1 MFCSDRSTWHGR
13 LSHRMLDY
21 FFTHQPHQQKDA
33 FIDHKLLH
41 LEEPA
46 KALRNDHDLVVLKV
60 FLLQHGLTRS
70 TRSRRHSKCRKWAV
84 ARDKLQGFDID
95 IEWFKQQ
102 SVAGQWE
109 VLQHLSSFCSYPRPS
124 YKYKDPPAIKQ
135 LCRER
140 HLMTDPA
147 VRADL
152 ARQIV
157 GARREARHEWLA
169 QLMHRASDGD
179 CGAVSYLKARAKP
192 VTTHEKYIEKFGG
205 KQAAARDLKTRMKS
219 LFEAPERERDKDHA
233 QQWEIQLT
241 DAANNVP
248 MENFWDTEIL
258 QGVSRLKKGKTSGKS
273 GVSADF
279 LHALVSLPS
288 GVQMIRAHLNSLLR
302 EGRAPDDYY
311 EAFVCLLAKCP
322 EISRAKDCRPINL
335 LETMHKLFLS
345 LLTKRMED
353 ATPHFPCQY
362 AGRPG
367 SQTLDALT
375 AAYNMVDRESKWGVS
390 SIWLSLDVSAA
401 FDSLKLSEVGAF
413 FMEEVGPHR
422 AWEALRMFQFM
433 GKGVL
438 DFQNLQEQW
447 SIRQTCGVQQGGS
460 HSSWVFSCVLA
471 RRLQQLFERWR
482 RDAPASLHSCFGILY
497 VDDILICLPS
507 WLHADPMFNALQ
519 EVLSSM
525 GLTINMDKT
534 QLMATS
540 DMLHAG
546 KQQLS
551 ATSPL
556 CELTWDTS
564 ATHLR
569 WKLQHTDHS
578 SSLILQAQSYMEP
591 VNKWSPL

>member
-1 MFCSDRSTWHGR
+1 
-13 LSHRMLDY
+13 
-21 FFTHQPHQQKDA
+21 
-33 FIDHKLLH
+33 
-41 LEEPA
+41 
-46 KALRNDHDLVVLKV
+46 
-60 FLLQHGLTRS
+60 
-70 TRSRRHSKCRKWAV
+70 
-84 ARDKLQGFDID
+84 
-95 IEWFKQQ
+95 
-102 SVAGQWE
+102 
-109 VLQHLSSFCSYPRPS
+109 
-124 YKYKDPPAIKQ
+124 
-135 LCRER
+135 
-140 HLMTDPA
+140 
-147 VRADL
+147 
-152 ARQIV
+152 
-157 GARREARHEWLA
+157 
-169 QLMHRASDGD
+169 
-179 CGAVSYLKARAKP
+179 
-192 VTTHEKYIEKFGG
+192 
-205 KQAAARDLKTRMKS
+205 
-219 LFEAPERERDKDHA
+219 
-233 QQWEIQLT
+233 
-241 DAANNVP
+241 
-248 MENFWDTEIL
+248 
-258 QGVSRLKKGKTSGKS
+258 
-273 GVSADF
+273 
-279 LHALVSLPS
+279 
-288 GVQMIRAHLNSLLR
+288 MIRAHLNSLLR

-322 EISRAKDCRPINL
+322 EISRAKDYRPINL

-507 WLHADPMFNALQ
+507 WLHADPMCNELR

-556 CELTWDTS
+556 RELTWDTS

-578 SSLILQAQSYMEP
+578 SSLIIQAQRCLHGARQQMEP
-591 VNKWSPL
+591 FLKRLSWTTVHSVLHMMRMYVASTWVWFSPLTFPLVKHTQQVDIWQTMYLVGALKLFIPDDVQQDLAFSLLRVRRRAIRIAILQDDRWRWVSAWVRRKWTYLGHLLRRGLHHGATLSMMACARDQQVGAPWSSSYNWLLSTCKLVYHVDAAPTPSQLVVVGLTIRFWVCIPHIGTLDPLWGI